1 MNYEK
6 LMKNKK
12 IIGIEEP
19 MWYDGIAYYQ
29 DEKGNRYSRHWHKI
43 DRSEMCKHWFI
54 FEVIIVTEWPWP
66 YDYHYE
72 IMDARPDTIIIDND
86 KWSEVKSKY
95 IYYNLWLYKKLY
107 GK

>member
-1 MNYEK
+1 
-6 LMKNKK
+6 
-12 IIGIEEP
+12 
-19 MWYDGIAYYQ
+19 
-29 DEKGNRYSRHWHKI
+29 
-43 DRSEMCKHWFI
+43 MCKHWFI